1 MESQSANYL
10 QTVSVSSV
18 LHFLDSPLPS
28 GVDFAGLCSKEHI
41 GFPSKRGLHHV
52 TSLLSHRFA

>member
-18 LHFLDSPLPS
+18 LHFLDFSLPS
-28 GVDFAGLCSKEHI
+28 GIVFAGLRSKEHTE
-41 GFPSKRGLHHV
+41 FPSKRDFLHV
-52 TSLLSHRFA
+52 TPLLSRRFT